1 MDLSSYSQSLD
12 PVHYT
17 RYQEKLS
24 LIGGLDPY
32 AVSREAVI
40 CDVKAFPKIT
50 YPDIVNYLVFSPSP
64 FTMDDMRAYKSL
76 EAYNQFVCGWV
87 RDLGVI
93 VAKDDICI
101 LVAQV
106 RTHNVIHVCYKKSK
120 LYIV

>member
-1 MDLSSYSQSLD
+1 MD
-12 PVHYT
+12 PVHYA

-32 AVSREAVI
+32 TVARGAAI
-40 CDVKAFPKIT
+40 CDVEAFPKIT
-50 YPDIVNYLVFSPSP
+50 YPDIVNYLVFSPGP

-93 VAKDDICI
+93 LVKDDMCV

-106 RTHNVIHVCYKKSK
+106 RTLIIASNLLCVNNLKEIRA
-120 LYIV
+120 LYSMVSR